1 MRQATRQRGE
11 NASFSGFALR
21 HGALCDLRREPFP
34 SSLSAWQDG
43 CLELEE
49 DATHF
54 GYVNAGECVLSCDS
68 GRFELR
74 PGMFFSIPGRAT
86 VSGAEGIAIS
96 RHGYHGFFQVG
107 GPVEEKGRLKYMD
120 GCTDSL
126 LVAPVMFGDPCLNLL
141 YFPPGVTQ
149 TPHTHPSE
157 RIGIVA
163 SGRGVC
169 VTPQGEIPLVPGS
182 AFVIHR
188 EGLHSFNTREQPMR
202 IIAYHP
208 DSDFGP
214 THEDHPMLN
223 RTIVNGKRAALVPEV
238 LTR

>member
-1 MRQATRQRGE
+1 MPKNPRPHAD
-11 NASFSGFALR
+11 NASFSGFPLD
-21 HGALCDLRREPFP
+21 HGPLCDLRDEPFP
-34 SSLSAWQDG
+34 SSLLAWRDG

-49 DATHF
+49 GATHF
-54 GYVNAGECVLSCDS
+54 GYVNAGDCVLSCAA

-74 PGMFFSIPGRAT
+74 AGMFFSLPGAGT
-86 VSGAEGIAIS
+86 VSGTGGIVVS
-96 RHGYHGFFQVG
+96 RHGYRGFFQVG
-107 GPVEEKGRLKYMD
+107 GPVEEKGRLRYMD

-126 LVAPVMFGDPCLNLL
+126 LIAPVMLGDPCLNLL

-149 TPHTHPSE
+149 TPHTHPSV

-188 EGLHSFNTREQPMR
+188 DGLHSFNTREQPMR